1 MGYVGQTLHMGIPS
15 MSLADFIKLLD
26 LTEHHRVC
34 VPGVPEQLSLHM
46 VPGTKRGQQ
55 DTVHSHR

>member
-34 VPGVPEQLSLHM
+34 VPEQLSLHM
-46 VPGTKRGQQ
+46 VPGTERGQQ
-55 DTVHSHR
+55 DTVHSHL